1 MGKIGLFGGTFDPV
15 HNGHIAIA
23 MAARDRLQLDKTVLI
38 PAGDPPHKAMK
49 KVTDKWHRL
58 HMAELAFLP
67 LGSCDISDYEVKKD
81 TPSYSVDML
90 RHFQN
95 IYPDNELFFII
106 GADSFADLPTWWHY
120 RELLQLCSIVVVSRP
135 DTKKSELLER
145 FSGDEEPPRVFYLDN
160 VHMDV
165 SSTQIRAMLYRGE
178 DVSALV
184 PGAVCKY
191 IKEHGLYVKSIK
203 H

>member
-1 MGKIGLFGGTFDPV
+1 MGRIGLYGGTFDPV

-23 MAARDRLQLDKTVLI
+23 MAARDRLQLDKIVLI

-49 KVTDKWHRL
+49 KVTDKRSRL
-58 HMAELAFLP
+58 RMAELAFLP
-67 LGSCDISDYEVKKD
+67 LGGCEVSDYEVTKD

-90 RHFQN
+90 RHFQT

-120 RELLQLCSIVVVSRP
+120 RELLQLCSLVVVSRP
-135 DTKKSELLER
+135 DTEKSELLER
-145 FSGDEEPPRVFYLDN
+145 FSGDEEPPRVFYLDC

-178 DVSALV
+178 DVSELV
-184 PGAVCKY
+184 PGAVCSY
-191 IKEHGLYVKSIK
+191 IEERGLYAKQNK